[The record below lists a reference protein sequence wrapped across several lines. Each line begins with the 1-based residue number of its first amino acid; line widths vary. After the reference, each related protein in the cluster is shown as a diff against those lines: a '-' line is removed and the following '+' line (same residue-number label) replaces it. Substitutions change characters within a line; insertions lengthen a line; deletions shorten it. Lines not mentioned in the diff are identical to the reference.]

1 MTIPILHGGD
11 GDEEQ
16 GGRMLGT
23 LFFLLAA
30 LVVVGGLL
38 FRGRLRRTVDGRD
51 PMTDD
56 PLLREILAE
65 SDADIPEDPP
75 LDEDAI
81 REAED
86 DFWSESW
93 DQAEDWRG

>member
-1 MTIPILHGGD
+1 
-11 GDEEQ
+11 
-16 GGRMLGT
+16 MLGT
-23 LFFLLAA
+23 LFFFMAA

-38 FRGRLRRTVDGRD
+38 FRGRLRRRVDGRD

-56 PLLREILAE
+56 PLLREILGQGGAQGPDE
-65 SDADIPEDPP
+65 PP

-86 DFWSESW
+86 EFWSQEW
-93 DQAEDWRG
+93 DQPEDWRG

>member
-1 MTIPILHGGD
+1 
-11 GDEEQ
+11 
-16 GGRMLGT
+16 MLGT

-30 LVVVGGLL
+30 LVIVGGLL
-38 FRGRLRRTVDGRD
+38 FRGRLRKSVDGRD

-56 PLLREILAE
+56 PLLREILSESGARGPEAE
-65 SDADIPEDPP
+65 P

-86 DFWSESW
+86 EFWSQEW
-93 DQAEDWRG
+93 DEPEDWRG